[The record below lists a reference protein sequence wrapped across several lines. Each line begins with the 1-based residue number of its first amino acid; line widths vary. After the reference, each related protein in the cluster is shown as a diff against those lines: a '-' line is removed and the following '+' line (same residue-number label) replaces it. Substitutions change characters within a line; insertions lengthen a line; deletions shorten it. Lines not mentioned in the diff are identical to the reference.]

1 MASSYTRT
9 RESASGILI
18 SSAQFDDHGGCVYG
32 LAMNIIQAEKNQQW
46 LRSKLEEKETA
57 LYYAIRQT
65 LKENDVEY

>member
-1 MASSYTRT
+1 M
-9 RESASGILI
+9 
-18 SSAQFDDHGGCVYG
+18 YG